1 MAAVKLL
8 KFVRNH
14 TGLRNM
20 LRYRGIFPHIYSMHE
35 LAGPAKPRYLL
46 PAIAVAL
53 CGSMW
58 GVFWIPLRWLDG
70 QGVGGGWVSL
80 IFNAVAALSSLPWL
94 LKRGAWTG
102 IGNQA
107 LTGLLL
113 GSAFSLY
120 TVSLVMT
127 DVIHA
132 ILLFYLTPVWSTLAG
147 WLFLG
152 ERLSRSRLAAIA
164 LGLTGMACIL
174 GVTEGLPLPRNSGDW
189 VALLSG
195 MCWAAGTLRSFARP
209 APGIALPV
217 FAFSTGGLASA
228 ACILAIAGG
237 LSMPLANTG
246 DLIHA
251 LPWIILFALIV
262 FVPPSFLVLWAAQRI
277 DPGRVGILLMTEVLV
292 GSISAA
298 FLSGDPFGPLELLG
312 TTLIVLAGLTEVL
325 GRR

>member
-1 MAAVKLL
+1 MGV
-8 KFVRNH
+8 
-14 TGLRNM
+14 
-20 LRYRGIFPHIYSMHE
+20 
-35 LAGPAKPRYLL
+35 PATPRYVL

-80 IFNAVAALSSLPWL
+80 IFNAVAVLSPLPWL

-152 ERLSRSRLAAIA
+152 QRLSRSRIAAIV
-164 LGLTGMACIL
+164 LGLSGMACIL
-174 GVTEGLPLPRNSGDW
+174 GVTGGLPLPRNSGDW

-195 MCWAAGTLRSFARP
+195 MCWSAGTLRSYARP
-209 APGIALPV
+209 EPGIALPV
-217 FAFSTGGLASA
+217 FAFATGGLVCSA
-228 ACILAIAGG
+228 LILAIAAG
-237 LSMPLANTG
+237 LSMPLANFG
-246 DLIHA
+246 DLVHA
-251 LPWIILFALIV
+251 LPLVILLALIT
-262 FVPPSFLVLWAAQRI
+262 FVPPSFLILWAAQRI

-298 FLSGDPFGPLELLG
+298 AYSGDPFGTFELLG